1 MFTIP
6 GIVNEEGRRRIWRHL
21 HAAIDSRFSSR
32 RHNRKSDSPM
42 SDSGLYCMLFAMN
55 LDYVL
60 TLSVLFVQS
69 LMMQSPNNVLLRAGK
84 TATGHTHG
92 WFVPQ
97 FSAFRLIAA
106 QFQLLK
112 LYWIPE
118 KSARRNASV
127 LRTSSLLHARNFR
140 KQSRGRFQWKA
151 LYMEIEK

>member
-1 MFTIP
+1 
-6 GIVNEEGRRRIWRHL
+6 
-21 HAAIDSRFSSR
+21 
-32 RHNRKSDSPM
+32 
-42 SDSGLYCMLFAMN
+42 MLFSMN

-69 LMMQSPNNVLLRAGK
+69 PMMQSPNNVLLRAGK

-92 WFVPQ
+92 WFVPHWQ
-97 FSAFRLIAA
+97 FSAPRLIAA
-106 QFQLLK
+106 QIQLLK

-151 LYMEIEK
+151 LYLEIEK